1 MLQVKLKKMCI
12 RDRLYGARIEAAV
25 RKEGEN
31 LCIGFLSDCIDEAYA
46 PGADGLTAGE
56 MCIRDRLRAAI
67 SRRSAA
73 RTPSSLTLPGIRA
86 MTLRHWRMIW

>member
-1 MLQVKLKKMCI
+1 MHMGNARGGVLGDCLSSVLDWSGNDVTREFYINDAGNQVDKF
-12 RDRLYGARIEAAV
+12 AHSV
-25 RKEGEN
+25 EG
-31 LCIGFLSDCIDEAYA
+31 
-46 PGADGLTAGE
+46 
-56 MCIRDRLRAAI
+56 AI